1 MIEFKNVYKTYPNGF
16 TALKDVNLKIEQ
28 GEFVAI
34 IGLSGAGKSTI
45 LRCINRMHDITKGT
59 LTVDGVD
66 VNSLRGAELRRFRRK
81 VGMIFQSFNLVSRST
96 AIKNV
101 LTADVPDMSFF
112 KVLFGIFSK
121 DQKMR
126 ALESLDKVG
135 ILDKAYTRCDQLSGG
150 QQQRVALART
160 LNQNPKI
167 ILADEPV
174 ASLDP
179 ITARQVMQDLLCPHQ
194 QGIQHLYSAQ
204 YPSYRPRAPVL
215 RPRDRRACRRD
226 RLRRPRL
233 HHHPGADRLCLQRH
247 EGARAGQ
254 WGVSAMENEVNTLV
268 KLTWFDKIFKPQ
280 VITLANGHTTIRRRS
295 RAPLILLLLA
305 VAIVL
310 SLRMTGFSLAVIVTK
325 FDKLLDLFVKLF
337 HPKWSF
343 FEKVTRPLVDT
354 IKMSILGT
362 VIGCLLALPVSVLAS
377 TNIDKSRV
385 IVSVLRFILALIR
398 TLPTLVIALVCALVF
413 GLGTFAGTLAISVFT
428 FGIVAKMLY
437 ESIETIDMGPFE
449 AMEAMGANKFQAFWS
464 ACVPQILPVYLSHSL
479 YCFEMNVR
487 ASAILGYVGAG
498 GLGITINERIGWRDY
513 EGLGMVLLTLFVVV
527 VAIEFLSEYL
537 RGKLS

>member
-1 MIEFKNVYKTYPNGF
+1 
-16 TALKDVNLKIEQ
+16 
-28 GEFVAI
+28 
-34 IGLSGAGKSTI
+34 
-45 LRCINRMHDITKGT
+45 
-59 LTVDGVD
+59 
-66 VNSLRGAELRRFRRK
+66 
-81 VGMIFQSFNLVSRST
+81 
-96 AIKNV
+96 
-101 LTADVPDMSFF
+101 
-112 KVLFGIFSK
+112 
-121 DQKMR
+121 
-126 ALESLDKVG
+126 
-135 ILDKAYTRCDQLSGG
+135 
-150 QQQRVALART
+150 
-160 LNQNPKI
+160 
-167 ILADEPV
+167 
-174 ASLDP
+174 
-179 ITARQVMQDLLCPHQ
+179 
-194 QGIQHLYSAQ
+194 
-204 YPSYRPRAPVL
+204 
-215 RPRDRRACRRD
+215 
-226 RLRRPRL
+226 
-233 HHHPGADRLCLQRH
+233 
-247 EGARAGQ
+247 
-254 WGVSAMENEVNTLV
+254 MENEVNTLV

-280 VITLANGHTTIRRRS
+280 VITLANGHSTIRRRS
-295 RAPLILLLLA
+295 RAPLIVLLLA
-305 VAIVL
+305 VVIVL
-310 SLRMTGFSLAVIVTK
+310 SLRMTGFSLAVVVSK
-325 FDKLLDLFVKLF
+325 FDKLLDLFIKLF

-343 FEKVTRPLVDT
+343 FDKVTRPLVDT